1 MKLNRMRVNHF
12 KCVLDSE
19 WFGLGDLTCLVG
31 KNESGKTA
39 LLEALEKL
47 NSVQPA
53 RANFD
58 VTEHY
63 PRLHLSEYEESEEVA
78 TPIETEWELSD
89 EESNH
94 INALVGIDFLDKPT
108 VGLTKDYDNN
118 REWTADIDYGKV
130 VTFFLDSSGL
140 DDAERQALGD
150 PKTISQ
156 LSSALAAITEKTP
169 NQEALSQTIKQLFG
183 TENLRGTIDTYLDGR
198 LPRFLYYSNY
208 DRLPGQVSLN
218 QLVTDRASK
227 TLDRNPGNKVF
238 IALLSMVGT
247 TPEAI
252 GGIAQFEPLIAKLEA
267 VQNRL
272 TKQIFK
278 YWTQNK
284 HLEVNF
290 RFDEG
295 ATGDPSP
302 FNAGKIFRTR
312 IKNNRHGV
320 TIRLDERSAG
330 FIWFFSF
337 LVWFSEV
344 TREYGDNLVVLLDE
358 PGLSLHARA
367 QADLL
372 RFIKEELLSKYQVIY
387 TTHSPFMIDSGDLL
401 SCRTV
406 EDASGKNDEVL
417 GTKVG
422 DDVLSTDLDTLFP
435 LQAALGYDITQTL
448 FVGENCLLVEGPSDL
463 LYLQWFSSEL
473 QRRKRVFL
481 DKRWTITPCGGI
493 TKISGFMSLFGGSRL
508 HVAVLTDYAQ
518 GDKKKVRDLRE
529 SKLLRDGHV
538 LTADMFAGGATEAEV
553 EDIIGREMYVAL
565 VNASYG
571 LKGEKALSA
580 IRPGDAPERVVVE
593 VGAYFKILEATDPEY
608 DHFEPARYLVESG
621 ADGLPGLAAALDR
634 FEALFQATNALMS

>member
-1 MKLNRMRVNHF
+1 MKLNRMRVSHF

-39 LLEALEKL
+39 LMEALEKL

-63 PRLHLSEYEESEEVA
+63 PRLQLSEYEESGKIA

-89 EESNH
+89 EELAH
-94 INALVGIDFLDKPT
+94 INALVGIDFLGKRT
-108 VGLTKDYDNN
+108 VGLTKNYANQ
-118 REWTADIDYGKV
+118 REWTADIDYGKA
-130 VTFFLDSSGL
+130 TTYFLDNSGL
-140 DDAERQALGD
+140 GDVERQALGD
-150 PKTISQ
+150 PKTITKLAEA
-156 LSSALAAITEKTP
+156 LSAIAEKTP
-169 NQEALSQTIKQLFG
+169 KQEALSQTLQQRFG
-183 TENLRGTIDTYLDGR
+183 TGHLRGAIDTYLDGR

-218 QLVTDRASK
+218 QLATDQANNN
-227 TLDRNPGNKVF
+227 LDRDPGNKVF

-252 GGIAQFEPLIAKLEA
+252 GGIAQFEPLIAKLEG

-272 TKQIFK
+272 TGRIFK

-295 ATGDPSP
+295 AAGDPPP
-302 FNAGKIFRTR
+302 FNTGKVFRTR

-422 DDVLSTDLDTLFP
+422 DDVLSTDVDTLFP

-493 TKISGFMSLFGGSRL
+493 TKVSGFMSLFGGSRL

-518 GDKKKVRDLRE
+518 GDKKKVKDLRE
-529 SKLLRDGHV
+529 SKLLRDGYV
-538 LTADMFAGGATEAEV
+538 LTADMFVGGATEADV

-565 VNASYG
+565 VNATYD
-571 LKGEKALSA
+571 LKGKKALSA
-580 IRPGDAPERVVVE
+580 IRPDVAPERVVAE
-593 VGAYFKILEATDPEY
+593 VGTSFKTLGATDPEY
-608 DHFEPARYLVESG
+608 NHFEPARYLVESG
-621 ADGLPGLAAALDR
+621 AAGLPGLDAALDR
-634 FEALFQATNALMS
+634 FEALFQAANELMS

>member
-1 MKLNRMRVNHF
+1 M
-12 KCVLDSE
+12 E
-19 WFGLGDLTCLVG
+19 
-31 KNESGKTA
+31 
-39 LLEALEKL
+39 
-47 NSVQPA
+47 
-53 RANFD
+53 
-58 VTEHY
+58 
-63 PRLHLSEYEESEEVA
+63 
-78 TPIETEWELSD
+78 
-89 EESNH
+89 
-94 INALVGIDFLDKPT
+94 
-108 VGLTKDYDNN
+108 
-118 REWTADIDYGKV
+118 
-130 VTFFLDSSGL
+130 
-140 DDAERQALGD
+140 
-150 PKTISQ
+150 
-156 LSSALAAITEKTP
+156 ALAAIVEKTP
-169 NQEALSQTIKQLFG
+169 KQEELSQTLRQCFG
-183 TENLRGTIDTYLDGR
+183 SGNLRGVIDTYLDER

-218 QLVTDRASK
+218 KLAKDKASNN
-227 TLDRNPGNKVF
+227 LDSDPGNKVF

-252 GGIAQFEPLIAKLEA
+252 GGITRFEPLIAKLEG

-272 TKQIFK
+272 TGRIFK

-295 ATGDPSP
+295 AAEDLPP
-302 FNAGKIFRTR
+302 FNTGKVFRTR

-344 TREYGDNLVVLLDE
+344 TREHGENLVVLLDE

-406 EDASGKNDEVL
+406 EDASGKNYEVL

-422 DDVLSTDLDTLFP
+422 DDVLSTDVDTLFP

-448 FVGENCLLVEGPSDL
+448 FVGKNCLLVEGPSDL

-493 TKISGFMSLFGGSRL
+493 TKVGGFMSLFGGGRL
-508 HVAVLTDYAQ
+508 HVAVLTDYGQ
-518 GDKKKVRDLRE
+518 GDKKKVKDLRE

-538 LTADMFAGGATEAEV
+538 LTADMFIGGATEADV
-553 EDIIGREMYVAL
+553 EDIIGWEMYVAL
-565 VNASYG
+565 VNASYD
-571 LKGEKALSA
+571 LKGKKALSGT
-580 IRPGDAPERVVVE
+580 RSNDAPERVVAEVE
-593 VGAYFKILEATDPEY
+593 RYFKTLGANDPEY
-608 DHFEPARYLVESG
+608 DHFEPARFLFASG
-621 ADGLPGLAAALDR
+621 ANGLPGLDAALDR
-634 FEALFQATNALMS
+634 FEALFQAANGLMP